1 MSELTPV
8 SDLVELLIFDYGVNP
23 RDAEALIDKAVKY
36 GAQQAAPR
44 KAKSPPKQVLRPW
57 PEDFTLTPE
66 LIKFAAERGFS
77 AAATQRMWERFRDRN
92 QALGKEYASWPAAWR
107 TWVNNQIEYKQRDAQ
122 QAQDRSRFD
131 DRL

>member
-1 MSELTPV
+1 MNITCAADAISY
-8 SDLVELLIFDYGVNP
+8 LVERGLNTG
-23 RDAEALIDKAVKY
+23 DAEAVINQAVKN
-36 GAQQAAPR
+36 GAAQAAP
-44 KAKSPPKQVLRPW
+44 KKSKSPPKQVLRPW

-66 LIKFAAERGFS
+66 LIKFAAERGFG